1 MLPHSA
7 RTVRVLLTT
16 CLSFSI
22 ALSAL
27 TPSPRCCDGEKLEP
41 TCCAAVLGACCCT
54 ASNDRRCGTACCAAS
69 SPAVPEQPVQPPK
82 ARTEQ
87 PDAPAETPR
96 SGLPL
101 VGEGVCASTRAAFN
115 RGGCSIQGSLQILRV
130 RLEI

>member
-27 TPSPRCCDGEKLEP
+27 TPPPHCCAGEKSESR
-41 TCCAAVLGACCCT
+41 CCAAAPEACCCT
-54 ASNDRRCGTACCAAS
+54 SSDGSCGIACCTAS
-69 SPAVPEQPVQPPK
+69 PPAVPEYPSEPSKP
-82 ARTEQ
+82 RTDRL
-87 PDAPAETPR
+87 DAAEAPHNQ
-96 SGLPL
+96 LVL
-101 VGEGVCASTRAAFN
+101 VGHSGCASALSALDVRAY
-115 RGGCSIQGSLQILRV
+115 CVQSSLQTLRV